1 MDLKEFSFPVP
12 TPVDMA
18 FPTFDTIPELLD
30 EAKERGFLD
39 GDKPANDLFSKLFF
53 NGGSVNF
60 KQDIDE
66 EYKKRVWHYLRCFM
80 GSFSPKH
87 EHKEAV
93 CAMLMDEILIMP
105 EK

>member
-1 MDLKEFSFPVP
+1 MNLKEFSFPEV
-12 TPVDMA
+12 TPVDMV
-18 FPTFDTIPELLD
+18 FPTFDTIPELLS

-39 GDKPANDLFSKLFF
+39 GNKPANDLFSELFF
-53 NGGSVNF
+53 KGGSVNF

-87 EHKEAV
+87 EDKEAI